1 MLATIADMIS
11 IATFQ
16 NPVKRQTPVT
26 PDRKES
32 LRRMRADLP
41 DLNAHLLRDIG
52 LDPDDHGEDQT
63 TPIWR
68 WSPR

>member
-1 MLATIADMIS
+1 MIS
-11 IATFQ
+11 IATFRKPM
-16 NPVKRQTPVT
+16 NHPESHS
-26 PDRKES
+26 PDRKDE

-41 DLNAHLLRDIG
+41 ALNAHLLRDIG
-52 LDPDDHGEDQT
+52 LDPNDYDEEEA

>member
-1 MLATIADMIS
+1 MIS

-16 NPVKRQTPVT
+16 KPVARQTPGK
-26 PDRKES
+26 PDRKDE

-41 DLNAHLLRDIG
+41 DLSAHLLRDIG
-52 LDPDDHGEDQT
+52 LNPDDYDEDES

>member
-1 MLATIADMIS
+1 MLATFADMIS

-16 NPVKRQTPVT
+16 KPVMHETNRR
-26 PDRKES
+26 PDGKED

-41 DLNAHLLRDIG
+41 ELNAHLLRDIG
-52 LDPDDHGEDQT
+52 LDPDVYDEEQT
-63 TPIWR
+63 TPVWR